1 MAENPEHDPALD
13 EDDDLDIDDE
23 DEEDLD
29 EDSDE
34 LSREEAEERFLAVL
48 NSATEI
54 TAAAVSNAGAE
65 ALKNPEAVAALFN
78 TVFDTIV
85 GL

>member
-1 MAENPEHDPALD
+1 MTETHEHIEPLD
-13 EDDDLDIDDE
+13 EDDDLDLEDEDDE
-23 DEEDLD
+23 G
-29 EDSDE
+29 DE
-34 LSREEAEERFLAVL
+34 LSRDEAEERFLAVL

-65 ALKNPEAVAALFN
+65 ALKNPDAVAALFN
-78 TVFDTIV
+78 RVFDTIV